1 MHINLEPQT
10 WVVKLSLTYAEKLNS
25 DYRTKS
31 KLGRYP
37 KLSNLLK
44 KKKKE
49 GGGFSLHETLEKPR
63 ATILSN

>member
-44 KKKKE
+44 KKKKKE
-49 GGGFSLHETLEKPR
+49 VVSAYMRL
-63 ATILSN
+63 